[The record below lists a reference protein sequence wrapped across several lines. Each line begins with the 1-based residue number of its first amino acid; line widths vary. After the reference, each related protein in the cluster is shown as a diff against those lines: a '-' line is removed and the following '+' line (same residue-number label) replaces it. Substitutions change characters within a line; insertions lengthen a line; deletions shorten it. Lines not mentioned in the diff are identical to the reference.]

1 MTREEILKIV
11 NNIFKDVFS
20 DDSLVINESTSALD
34 IEEWDSLTHISL
46 INNIED
52 LFKMTFTLEE
62 VMEMKNVG
70 EMLSIIEE
78 RIK

>member
-1 MTREEILKIV
+1 MKREEILKKV
-11 NNIFKDVFS
+11 NKIFIDVFS
-20 DDSLVINESTSALD
+20 DSSLMITESTSALD
-34 IEEWDSLTHISL
+34 IEEWDSLTHITL

-52 LFKMTFTLEE
+52 FFKLAFTLDE

-70 EMLSIIEE
+70 EMLSVIEE